1 LRIGLIGNGAIA
13 RALSAFCAERPRALD
28 VVGAL
33 VLRGEASAIGAHPL
47 TTSLAQ
53 LLAAGPQLIVECA
66 GHAAVAAHSATILDS
81 GVDLIIASTGSLADE
96 LLLASIRGALRNS
109 SARVRLPAGAVP
121 GIDALSAARL
131 AGLSA
136 VSLQSSK
143 PPSAWRGSPAE
154 AACQLD
160 ALETPTVIFQGSAR
174 QAAIAFPKNANVAA
188 TVALAGLGFEHTRVR
203 LVADPMLSQ
212 NVHRVEA
219 QGTFGEMTLE
229 VRARPMPDNPK
240 TSHLAALS
248 IMRLLENETAGI
260 AI

>member
-1 LRIGLIGNGAIA
+1 MLSELCAA
-13 RALSAFCAERPRALD
+13 RPKALE
-28 VVGAL
+28 VIGAL
-33 VLRGEASAIGAHPL
+33 VLRSEAMSIGAHPL

-53 LLAAGPQLIVECA
+53 LLAAGPALIVECA
-66 GHAAVAAHSATILDS
+66 GHAAVAAHSAAILNS

-96 LLLASIRGALRNS
+96 LLLTTIRDALRNS

-131 AGLSA
+131 AGLTK

-143 PPSAWRGSPAE
+143 PPSAWLGSAAE
-154 AACQLD
+154 ATCQLD
-160 ALETPTVIFQGSAR
+160 ALKTPTLIFQGDAR
-174 QAAIAFPKNANVAA
+174 EAAISFPRNANVAA
-188 TVALAGLGFEHTRVR
+188 TVALAGLGFEHTWVR
-203 LVADPMLSQ
+203 LVADPTLSQ
-212 NVHRVEA
+212 NVHRLEA

-229 VRARPMPDNPK
+229 VRAHPMPDNPR
-240 TSHLAALS
+240 TSYLAALS